1 MTETNPRP
9 LHGLRVLDFSTT
21 IAGPH
26 CSRLLADMGADVIK
40 VEAPEGD
47 LMRSRP
53 VQRDGAGTMFGQLN
67 AGKRSIVLDLKR
79 PESIDAIKKLV
90 AKVDVVLE
98 NYRPGVMKRLGID
111 YPELAK
117 VNPRLVY
124 CAISGYGQTGPA
136 AGRPAYAPVIHAS
149 TGYDMAHLSY
159 QQGRGRPDN
168 CGIFVADYASGAY
181 AMGAI
186 LAALHQRNATGK
198 GQMVDVSMFE
208 TLVGMLLGEVNRAQF
223 DFETPSRPMYGPIE
237 ASDGYVM
244 LATASERTFQ
254 DMATAAGRRD
264 WLTDPRFEKYAD
276 RRMNWAEFVDEFEQ
290 WSEEAHG
297 QGMRRGAGE
306 ARRAL
311 LALSHRER
319 GAAGSA
325 SRASRLALHH
335 RGQRRRLPVARPALP
350 LLRLG
355 PAKWPQGRRP
365 GRAHH
370 RACWPKPVS
379 ARPRSRPWSNDR
391 PAHAHPGRLRPD
403 HGRHGQA
410 FQRTV
415 QCRLLRRGGGH
426 RPRRCARRGRR
437 RSPWPRHRCRGG
449 PRILSRHQPAL
460 RLAVRPLQQPAQERR
475 QPPGRHAAAAALH
488 PLRRQHAPVPGQP
501 LRRGDRGRR
510 DRAGADLRRRAAA
523 LDAERPQGRPRR
535 STGTRI
541 PAASRRGS
549 ATSASAFPTRKRG
562 TSSGPRSISIRCWRT
577 PSAAA

>member
-40 VEAPEGD
+40 VESPEGD

-53 VQRDGAGTMFGQLN
+53 VQRAGAGTMFGQLN
-67 AGKRSIVLDLKR
+67 AGKRSIMLDLKR
-79 PESIDAIKKLV
+79 PESIAAIKKLA

-149 TGYDMAHLSY
+149 TGYDKAHLYY
-159 QQGRGRPDN
+159 QQGRERPDN
-168 CGIFVADYASGAY
+168 CGIFVADYASGSY

-186 LAALHQRNATGK
+186 LAALYQRNATGK

-223 DFETPSRPMYGPIE
+223 DFEMPSRPMYGPIE
-237 ASDGYVM
+237 AKDGYVM

-290 WSEEAHG
+290 WSKRLTIKECVAALEKHGVPCSPYLTVTEALQDPQVAH
-297 QGMRRGAGE
+297 RGSLCTIEDSAGVYKSPAPPFRFSGSPLQSGPKVADLGEHTKGVLAE
-306 ARRAL
+306 AGLSAAEVEAL
-311 LALSHRER
+311 L
-319 GAAGSA
+319 
-325 SRASRLALHH
+325 
-335 RGQRRRLPVARPALP
+335 
-350 LLRLG
+350 
-355 PAKWPQGRRP
+355 K
-365 GRAHH
+365 
-370 RACWPKPVS
+370 
-379 ARPRSRPWSNDR
+379 
-391 PAHAHPGRLRPD
+391 
-403 HGRHGQA
+403 
-410 FQRTV
+410 
-415 QCRLLRRGGGH
+415 
-426 RPRRCARRGRR
+426 
-437 RSPWPRHRCRGG
+437 
-449 PRILSRHQPAL
+449 
-460 RLAVRPLQQPAQERR
+460 
-475 QPPGRHAAAAALH
+475 
-488 PLRRQHAPVPGQP
+488 
-501 LRRGDRGRR
+501 
-510 DRAGADLRRRAAA
+510 
-523 LDAERPQGRPRR
+523 
-535 STGTRI
+535 
-541 PAASRRGS
+541 
-549 ATSASAFPTRKRG
+549 
-562 TSSGPRSISIRCWRT
+562 
-577 PSAAA
+577 

>member
-40 VEAPEGD
+40 VESPEGD

-79 PESIDAIKKLV
+79 PESIAAIKKLV
-90 AKVDVVLE
+90 ARVDVVLE

-149 TGYDMAHLSY
+149 TGYDKAHLYY
-159 QQGRGRPDN
+159 QQGRERPDN
-168 CGIFVADYASGAY
+168 CGIFVADYASGSY

-186 LAALHQRNATGK
+186 LAALYQRNATGK

-223 DFETPSRPMYGPIE
+223 DFEMPSRPMYGPVE
-237 ASDGYVM
+237 AKDGYVM

-276 RRMNWAEFVDEFEQ
+276 RRMNWAEFVDEFEA
-290 WSEEAHG
+290 WSKTLTIQECVAALEKHGVPCSPYLTVTEALRDAQVEH
-297 QGMRRGAGE
+297 RGSLCTIEDSAGVYKSPAPPFRFSGSALQSGPKVADLGEHTKSVLAE
-306 ARRAL
+306 AGLSAAEVEAL
-311 LALSHRER
+311 L
-319 GAAGSA
+319 
-325 SRASRLALHH
+325 
-335 RGQRRRLPVARPALP
+335 
-350 LLRLG
+350 
-355 PAKWPQGRRP
+355 K
-365 GRAHH
+365 
-370 RACWPKPVS
+370 
-379 ARPRSRPWSNDR
+379 
-391 PAHAHPGRLRPD
+391 
-403 HGRHGQA
+403 
-410 FQRTV
+410 
-415 QCRLLRRGGGH
+415 
-426 RPRRCARRGRR
+426 
-437 RSPWPRHRCRGG
+437 
-449 PRILSRHQPAL
+449 
-460 RLAVRPLQQPAQERR
+460 
-475 QPPGRHAAAAALH
+475 
-488 PLRRQHAPVPGQP
+488 
-501 LRRGDRGRR
+501 
-510 DRAGADLRRRAAA
+510 
-523 LDAERPQGRPRR
+523 
-535 STGTRI
+535 
-541 PAASRRGS
+541 
-549 ATSASAFPTRKRG
+549 
-562 TSSGPRSISIRCWRT
+562 
-577 PSAAA
+577 

>member
-1 MTETNPRP
+1 MTETTPRP

-26 CSRLLADMGADVIK
+26 CGRLLADMGADVIK

-79 PESIDAIKKLV
+79 PQSIGAIKKLV

-111 YPELAK
+111 YPVLAK

-159 QQGRGRPDN
+159 QQGRARPDN

-276 RRMNWAEFVDEFEQ
+276 RRMNWGEFVDEFEQ
-290 WSEEAHG
+290 WSRKLTVKECVAALEKHGVPCSPYLTVSEALRDPQVEH
-297 QGMRRGAGE
+297 RCSLCTIEDSAGTYQSP
-306 ARRAL
+306 APPFRF
-311 LALSHRER
+311 S
-319 GAAGSA
+319 GSA
-325 SRASRLALHH
+325 
-335 RGQRRRLPVARPALP
+335 
-350 LLRLG
+350 
-355 PAKWPQGRRP
+355 
-365 GRAHH
+365 
-370 RACWPKPVS
+370 
-379 ARPRSRPWSNDR
+379 
-391 PAHAHPGRLRPD
+391 
-403 HGRHGQA
+403 
-410 FQRTV
+410 
-415 QCRLLRRGGGH
+415 
-426 RPRRCARRGRR
+426 
-437 RSPWPRHRCRGG
+437 
-449 PRILSRHQPAL
+449 
-460 RLAVRPLQQPAQERR
+460 LQ
-475 QPPGRHAAAAALH
+475 
-488 PLRRQHAPVPGQP
+488 
-501 LRRGDRGRR
+501 
-510 DRAGADLRRRAAA
+510 
-523 LDAERPQGRPRR
+523 
-535 STGTRI
+535 
-541 PAASRRGS
+541 
-549 ATSASAFPTRKRG
+549 
-562 TSSGPRSISIRCWRT
+562 SGPKVAGLGEHTASVLSEAGLSEAEIK
-577 PSAAA
+577 ALVK

>member
-40 VEAPEGD
+40 VESPEGD

-79 PESIDAIKKLV
+79 PESIAAIKKLA

-149 TGYDMAHLSY
+149 TGYDKAHLYY
-159 QQGRGRPDN
+159 QQGRERPDN
-168 CGIFVADYASGAY
+168 SGIFVADYASGSY

-186 LAALHQRNATGK
+186 LAALYQRNATGK

-223 DFETPSRPMYGPIE
+223 DFEMPSRPMYGPIE
-237 ASDGYVM
+237 AKDGYVM

-290 WSEEAHG
+290 WSKKLTIKECVAALEKHGVPCSPYLTVTEALQDPQVAH
-297 QGMRRGAGE
+297 RGSLCTIEDSAGAYKSPAPPFRFSGSALQSGPKVADLGEHTKGVLAE
-306 ARRAL
+306 AGLSAAEVEAL
-311 LALSHRER
+311 L
-319 GAAGSA
+319 
-325 SRASRLALHH
+325 
-335 RGQRRRLPVARPALP
+335 
-350 LLRLG
+350 
-355 PAKWPQGRRP
+355 K
-365 GRAHH
+365 
-370 RACWPKPVS
+370 
-379 ARPRSRPWSNDR
+379 
-391 PAHAHPGRLRPD
+391 
-403 HGRHGQA
+403 
-410 FQRTV
+410 
-415 QCRLLRRGGGH
+415 
-426 RPRRCARRGRR
+426 
-437 RSPWPRHRCRGG
+437 
-449 PRILSRHQPAL
+449 
-460 RLAVRPLQQPAQERR
+460 
-475 QPPGRHAAAAALH
+475 
-488 PLRRQHAPVPGQP
+488 
-501 LRRGDRGRR
+501 
-510 DRAGADLRRRAAA
+510 
-523 LDAERPQGRPRR
+523 
-535 STGTRI
+535 
-541 PAASRRGS
+541 
-549 ATSASAFPTRKRG
+549 
-562 TSSGPRSISIRCWRT
+562 
-577 PSAAA
+577 